1 MIVPAASS
9 RTASLFFGKISQAR
23 ETCHSSSESSVIN
36 LREQIMSRENKMNR
50 ALGHLYA
57 HIG

>member
-1 MIVPAASS
+1 MSVNQIIGD
-9 RTASLFFGKISQAR
+9 TNKKY
-23 ETCHSSSESSVIN
+23 ETTLHVTNEI
-36 LREQIMSRENKMNR
+36 NR